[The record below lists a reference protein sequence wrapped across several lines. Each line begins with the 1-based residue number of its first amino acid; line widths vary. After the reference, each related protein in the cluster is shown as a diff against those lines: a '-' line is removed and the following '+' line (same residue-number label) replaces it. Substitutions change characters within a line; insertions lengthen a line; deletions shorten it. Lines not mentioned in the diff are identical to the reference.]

1 MLMEVEFELFAVIAC
16 GAVVLAVKLFFLGFG
31 LCGLFELQFVEI
43 DSACELIGVFEFVGG
58 E

>member
-31 LCGLFELQFVEI
+31 LCGLFELQFVEV